1 MAFAIC
7 KNRKYKLLIEIHE
20 IRKVII
26 DQITAS
32 IRTVKIAIHIQCYF
46 HFAMYV
52 SFKNKEFFGWLK
64 EYLQSFFLLGSA
76 YAGIYFLNS
85 ALTGFLY
92 LAPAAHLVH
101 IPSGF
106 KLLFVLIGRWA
117 AAAAIACV
125 AFVNAYFLI
134 FKGKMILGLA
144 LAGASGLAPLLT
156 WLFFK
161 HRLQLEEN
169 LGNIQYKDILAM
181 GLFFAV
187 LNSALHQLIVFWS
200 GEQSDFA
207 KGFLIMGI
215 GDLTGLYIVLLI
227 VKFTSR
233 FIPRPKSEA

>member
-1 MAFAIC
+1 MYINF
-7 KNRKYKLLIEIHE
+7 KYK
-20 IRKVII
+20 
-26 DQITAS
+26 A
-32 IRTVKIAIHIQCYF
+32 
-46 HFAMYV
+46 
-52 SFKNKEFFGWLK
+52 FFIWSK
-64 EYLQSFFLLGSA
+64 EYLQSFFLLGFA
-76 YAGIYFLNS
+76 YAGIYFLNN

-106 KLLFVLIGRWA
+106 TLLFVLIGRWA
-117 AAAAIACV
+117 GAAAIACV
-125 AFVNAYFLI
+125 AFLNAYFLM
-134 FKGKMILGLA
+134 FEGKMILGLA
-144 LAGASGLAPLLT
+144 LACASGLAPLFT

-161 HRLQLEEN
+161 HRLQIEEN

-187 LNSALHQLIVFWS
+187 LNSALHQLIIFWS

-227 VKFTSR
+227 IKFTYH
-233 FIPRPKSEA
+233 FIPHPKSAA

>member
-1 MAFAIC
+1 MYMYFKYRAFFI
-7 KNRKYKLLIEIHE
+7 
-20 IRKVII
+20 
-26 DQITAS
+26 
-32 IRTVKIAIHIQCYF
+32 
-46 HFAMYV
+46 
-52 SFKNKEFFGWLK
+52 GLK
-64 EYLQSFFLLGSA
+64 ERLQTFFLIGLA
-76 YAGIYFLNS
+76 YAGIYFLNN

-106 KLLFVLIGRWA
+106 KLLFVLMGRWA

-125 AFVNAYFLI
+125 SFANAYFLM
-134 FKGKMILGLA
+134 FEGKMILGLA
-144 LAGASGLAPLLT
+144 LACASGLAPLFT

-161 HRLQLEEN
+161 HRLQIQEN

-207 KGFLIMGI
+207 KGFFIMGI

-227 VKFTSR
+227 IKFTYR

>member
-1 MAFAIC
+1 MYMYFKYRAFFI
-7 KNRKYKLLIEIHE
+7 
-20 IRKVII
+20 
-26 DQITAS
+26 
-32 IRTVKIAIHIQCYF
+32 
-46 HFAMYV
+46 
-52 SFKNKEFFGWLK
+52 GLK
-64 EYLQSFFLLGSA
+64 ESLQTFFLIGLA
-76 YAGIYFLNS
+76 YAGIYFLNN

-117 AAAAIACV
+117 AAAAIAFV
-125 AFVNAYFLI
+125 SFVNAYFLM
-134 FKGKMILGLA
+134 FEGKMILGLA
-144 LAGASGLAPLLT
+144 LACASGLAPLFT

-161 HRLQLEEN
+161 HRLQIQEN

-187 LNSALHQLIVFWS
+187 LNSAMHQLIIFWS

-227 VKFTSR
+227 IKFTYH

>member
-1 MAFAIC
+1 
-7 KNRKYKLLIEIHE
+7 
-20 IRKVII
+20 
-26 DQITAS
+26 
-32 IRTVKIAIHIQCYF
+32 
-46 HFAMYV
+46 MYIN
-52 SFKNKEFFGWLK
+52 FKNKEVFIWLK
-64 EYLQSFFLLGSA
+64 EYLQSFFLLGFV
-76 YAGIYFLNS
+76 YAGIYFLNN

-106 KLLFVLIGRWA
+106 KLLFVLMGRWA

-125 AFVNAYFLI
+125 AFLNAYFLM
-134 FKGKMILGLA
+134 FEGKMILGLA
-144 LAGASGLAPLLT
+144 LACASGLAPLFT

-161 HRLQLEEN
+161 HRLQIEEN
-169 LGNIQYKDILAM
+169 LENIRYKDILAM

-215 GDLTGLYIVLLI
+215 GDLTGLYVVLI
-227 VKFTSR
+227 IIKFTYH
-233 FIPRPKSEA
+233 FIPGPKSEA

>member
-1 MAFAIC
+1 
-7 KNRKYKLLIEIHE
+7 
-20 IRKVII
+20 
-26 DQITAS
+26 
-32 IRTVKIAIHIQCYF
+32 
-46 HFAMYV
+46 MYIN
-52 SFKNKEFFGWLK
+52 FKNNEFSIWLK
-64 EYLQSFFLLGSA
+64 EYLQSFLFLGFA
-76 YAGIYFLNS
+76 YAGIYFLNN

-117 AAAAIACV
+117 GAAAIACV
-125 AFVNAYFLI
+125 AFLNAYFLM
-134 FKGKMILGLA
+134 FEGKMILGFA
-144 LAGASGLAPLLT
+144 LACASGLAPLFT

-161 HRLQLEEN
+161 HRLQIQEN

-181 GLFFAV
+181 GLFFAM

-200 GEQSDFA
+200 GEQSNFA

-227 VKFTSR
+227 IKFTYR
-233 FIPRPKSEA
+233 FIPRPTPEP

>member
-1 MAFAIC
+1 
-7 KNRKYKLLIEIHE
+7 
-20 IRKVII
+20 
-26 DQITAS
+26 
-32 IRTVKIAIHIQCYF
+32 
-46 HFAMYV
+46 MYIN
-52 SFKNKEFFGWLK
+52 FKNKEVFIWLK
-64 EYLQSFFLLGSA
+64 EYLQSFFLLGFA
-76 YAGIYFLNS
+76 YAGIYFLNN

-106 KLLFVLIGRWA
+106 KLLFVLMGRWA

-125 AFVNAYFLI
+125 AFLNAYFLM
-134 FKGKMILGLA
+134 FEGKMILGLA
-144 LAGASGLAPLLT
+144 LACASGLAPLFT

-161 HRLQLEEN
+161 HRLQIKEN
-169 LGNIQYKDILAM
+169 LGNIRYKDILAM

-187 LNSALHQLIVFWS
+187 LNSAMHQLIIFWS

-227 VKFTSR
+227 IKFTYH

>member
-1 MAFAIC
+1 MYINF
-7 KNRKYKLLIEIHE
+7 KYK
-20 IRKVII
+20 
-26 DQITAS
+26 A
-32 IRTVKIAIHIQCYF
+32 
-46 HFAMYV
+46 
-52 SFKNKEFFGWLK
+52 FFIWSK
-64 EYLQSFFLLGSA
+64 EYLQSFFLLGFA
-76 YAGIYFLNS
+76 YAGIYFLNN

-117 AAAAIACV
+117 GAAAIACV
-125 AFVNAYFLI
+125 AFLNAYFLM
-134 FKGKMILGLA
+134 FEGKMILGLA
-144 LAGASGLAPLLT
+144 LACASGLAPLFT

-161 HRLQLEEN
+161 HRLQIEEN

-187 LNSALHQLIVFWS
+187 LNSALHQLIIFWS
-200 GEQSDFA
+200 DEQSDFA

-227 VKFTSR
+227 IKFTYH
-233 FIPRPKSEA
+233 FIPHPKSEA

>member
-1 MAFAIC
+1 MYMYFKYRAFFI
-7 KNRKYKLLIEIHE
+7 
-20 IRKVII
+20 
-26 DQITAS
+26 
-32 IRTVKIAIHIQCYF
+32 
-46 HFAMYV
+46 
-52 SFKNKEFFGWLK
+52 GLK
-64 EYLQSFFLLGSA
+64 ERLQTFFLIGLA
-76 YAGIYFLNS
+76 YAGIYFLNN

-92 LAPAAHLVH
+92 LAPGAHLVH

-106 KLLFVLIGRWA
+106 KLLFVLMGRWA

-125 AFVNAYFLI
+125 SFLNAYFLM
-134 FKGKMILGLA
+134 FEGNMILGLA
-144 LAGASGLAPLLT
+144 LACASGLAPLFT

-161 HRLQLEEN
+161 HRFQIEEN

-187 LNSALHQLIVFWS
+187 LNSALHQLIIFWS

-227 VKFTSR
+227 IKFTYH

>member
-1 MAFAIC
+1 
-7 KNRKYKLLIEIHE
+7 
-20 IRKVII
+20 
-26 DQITAS
+26 
-32 IRTVKIAIHIQCYF
+32 
-46 HFAMYV
+46 MYIN
-52 SFKNKEFFGWLK
+52 FKNNRFFIWLK
-64 EYLQSFFLLGSA
+64 EYLQPFLFIGFA
-76 YAGIYFLNS
+76 YAGIYFLNN

-117 AAAAIACV
+117 GAAAIACV
-125 AFVNAYFLI
+125 AFLNAYFLM
-134 FKGKMILGLA
+134 FEGKMMLGLA
-144 LAGASGLAPLLT
+144 LACASGLAPLFT

-161 HRLQLEEN
+161 HRLQIQEN

-181 GLFFAV
+181 GFFFAV

-200 GEQSDFA
+200 GEQSNFA

-227 VKFTSR
+227 IKFTYR
-233 FIPRPKSEA
+233 FIPRPKPEP

>member
-1 MAFAIC
+1 
-7 KNRKYKLLIEIHE
+7 
-20 IRKVII
+20 
-26 DQITAS
+26 
-32 IRTVKIAIHIQCYF
+32 
-46 HFAMYV
+46 MYIN
-52 SFKNKEFFGWLK
+52 FKNKEVFIWLK
-64 EYLQSFFLLGSA
+64 EYLQSFFLLGFA
-76 YAGIYFLNS
+76 YAGIYFLNN

-106 KLLFVLIGRWA
+106 KLLFVLMGRWA

-125 AFVNAYFLI
+125 AFLNAYFLM
-134 FKGKMILGLA
+134 FEGKMILGLA
-144 LAGASGLAPLLT
+144 LACASGLAPLFT

-161 HRLQLEEN
+161 HRLQIEEN
-169 LGNIQYKDILAM
+169 LENIRYKDILAM

-215 GDLTGLYIVLLI
+215 GDLTGLYVVLI
-227 VKFTSR
+227 IIKFTYH
-233 FIPRPKSEA
+233 FIPGPKSEA